1 MSDPIPVTED
11 DAVEV
16 SVVLPCLNE
25 ARTLEGCVRAA
36 QDAFARL
43 GVDGEVLVA
52 DNGSTDGSQEIA
64 RGLGARVVDVP
75 LRGYG
80 AAITGGCRAAKGR
93 YLLVAD
99 ADMSYDLGEM
109 GPLLDEL
116 RAGRDLVLGSR
127 FKGTIQPGAMPW
139 KNRVIGNPAL
149 TGALRVL
156 FRARHISDAHSGFR
170 GLTREAFDKLN
181 LRTPGMEFA
190 SEMIVR
196 ACRLGLSIG
205 EVPITLR
212 PDQRGRAPHLRP
224 WRDGWR
230 HLKFMLMFAPGAL
243 FLLPGLAM
251 MIVGIVLLGA
261 QVFAPADEP
270 LRVGGLRFD
279 FHWAIFG
286 GLLCVVGYQVV
297 NTYLIARI
305 YSVTHDLRIDDRS
318 LTRAFRYAT
327 LERALLF
334 GALGLL
340 AGVGVVAFV
349 VVDWV
354 RGGLGPLVAG
364 DTRLLVL
371 GSTFVALGVQTI
383 SNAFIF
389 SILGDRYQRDR
400 AVP

>member
-1 MSDPIPVTED
+1 MDE
-11 DAVEV
+11 VEV

-43 GVDGEVLVA
+43 GIDGEVVVA
-52 DNGSTDGSQEIA
+52 DNGSTDGSQEIG
-64 RGLGARVVDVP
+64 RRLGARVIDVP

-93 YLLVAD
+93 YLLIAD

-109 GPLLDEL
+109 GPLVDEL

-127 FKGTIQPGAMPW
+127 FKGTILPGAMPW

-149 TGALRVL
+149 TGALRLL
-156 FRARHISDAHSGFR
+156 FRAPHVSDAHSGFR
-170 GLTREAFDKLN
+170 GVSREAFEKLN

-196 ACRLGLSIG
+196 ACRLGMSIG

-212 PDQRGRAPHLRP
+212 PDERGRAPHLRP

-243 FLLPGLAM
+243 FFLPGIAM
-251 MIVGIVLLGA
+251 MVVGIVLLGA
-261 QVFAPADEP
+261 QLFAPSDGPLVVGP
-270 LRVGGLRFD
+270 LRLD

-286 GLLCVVGYQVV
+286 GLLCVVGYQIV
-297 NTYLIARI
+297 NTYMIARI

-327 LERALLF
+327 LERALL
-334 GALGLL
+334 LGLFGL
-340 AGVGVVAFV
+340 LVGSAVVAYV
-349 VVDWV
+349 VVDWI
-354 RGGLGPLVAG
+354 RGELGPLTVG
-364 DTRLLVL
+364 DTRLVVL

-389 SILGDRYQRDR
+389 SIIGDRYQRDR
-400 AVP
+400 AADH